1 VDEMNPKEIRK
12 MLQAIE
18 EEIFSRAEMN
28 LKEMLDSPS
37 AYVRARAVK
46 SASDREMKIENIES
60 FLEDPSPEV
69 RKNAVASMA
78 KAGEGRD
85 TILKALDDPSDL
97 VRSTTVKE
105 LTEFG
110 YEDEELARRIAA
122 DPSKKVRKTFVI
134 ALAEAGESELLK
146 EFDEDP
152 SNDIRRI
159 LAAFNGELELKE
171 EELSSL
177 SRKFQKIAMLSKLGH
192 RNSGTAERMMVLLKD
207 FRAANIKQT
216 LVEVFESF
224 PEEISLPAL
233 RKLIESEDRTVAIAA
248 LKTYRKIKG
257 YDVSLLQAAERF
269 MDSEDEEMR
278 FVGAQYV
285 KGLVE
290 PSAVEILH
298 AGLEDPSERVRAV
311 CMEALANLM
320 DHSIEDV
327 IDESLRST
335 SSRLKKASLRAIK
348 KLKIIDTGDHVGRIL
363 SNRKEELQTRILAS
377 SVAGLLKLDGLL
389 QHLEGIVL
397 DASNESRLR
406 LASARA
412 MARIN
417 PSRLADLF
425 GFTV

>member
-134 ALAEAGESELLK
+134 ALVEAGESELLK
-146 EFDEDP
+146 EFEEDP

-177 SRKFQKIAMLSKLGH
+177 SRKFQKIALLSKLGQ
-192 RNSGTAERMMVLLKD
+192 RNSSTAERMLVLLKD

-216 LVEVFESF
+216 LVETFESF

-248 LKTYRKIKG
+248 LKTFRKIKG
-257 YDVSLLQAAERF
+257 YDVSLLNAAERF

-285 KGLVE
+285 KGLIE

-298 AGLEDPSERVRAV
+298 AGLEDPSDRVRAV
-311 CMEALANLM
+311 CIEALANLM

-348 KLKIIDTGDHVGRIL
+348 KLKTIDTGDHIGRIL
-363 SNRKEELQTRILAS
+363 SNGKEELQTRILAS

-389 QHLEGIVL
+389 PHLEGIVL
-397 DASNESRLR
+397 DASNESRLK

>member
-1 VDEMNPKEIRK
+1 MNPKEIRK

-134 ALAEAGESELLK
+134 ALVEAGESELLK
-146 EFDEDP
+146 EFEEDP

-177 SRKFQKIAMLSKLGH
+177 SRKFQKIALLSKLGQ
-192 RNSGTAERMMVLLKD
+192 RNSITAERMLVLLKD

-216 LVEVFESF
+216 LVETFESF

-248 LKTYRKIKG
+248 LKTFRKIKG
-257 YDVSLLQAAERF
+257 YDVSLLNAAERF

-285 KGLVE
+285 KGLIE

-298 AGLEDPSERVRAV
+298 AGLEDPSDRVRAL
-311 CMEALANLM
+311 CIEALANLM

-348 KLKIIDTGDHVGRIL
+348 KLKTIDTGDHIGRIL

-389 QHLEGIVL
+389 PHLEGIVL

>member
-1 VDEMNPKEIRK
+1 MNPKEIRK

-134 ALAEAGESELLK
+134 ALVEAGESELLK
-146 EFDEDP
+146 EFEEDP

-177 SRKFQKIAMLSKLGH
+177 SRKFQKIALLSKLGQ
-192 RNSGTAERMMVLLKD
+192 RNSSTAERMLVLLKD

-216 LVEVFESF
+216 LVETFESF

-248 LKTYRKIKG
+248 LKTFRKIKG
-257 YDVSLLQAAERF
+257 YDVSLLNAAERF

-285 KGLVE
+285 KGLIE

-298 AGLEDPSERVRAV
+298 AGLEDPSDRVRAV
-311 CMEALANLM
+311 CIEALANLM

-348 KLKIIDTGDHVGRIL
+348 KLKTIDTGDHIGRIL
-363 SNRKEELQTRILAS
+363 SNGKEELQTRILAS

-389 QHLEGIVL
+389 PHLEGIVL
-397 DASNESRLR
+397 DASNESRLK

>member
-1 VDEMNPKEIRK
+1 
-12 MLQAIE
+12 
-18 EEIFSRAEMN
+18 
-28 LKEMLDSPS
+28 
-37 AYVRARAVK
+37 
-46 SASDREMKIENIES
+46 MKIENIES

-134 ALAEAGESELLK
+134 ALVEAGESELLK
-146 EFDEDP
+146 EFEEDP

-177 SRKFQKIAMLSKLGH
+177 SRKFQKIALLSKLGQ
-192 RNSGTAERMMVLLKD
+192 RNSSTAERMLVLLKD

-216 LVEVFESF
+216 LVETFESF

-248 LKTYRKIKG
+248 LKTFRKIKG
-257 YDVSLLQAAERF
+257 YDVSLLNAAERF

-285 KGLVE
+285 KGLIE

-298 AGLEDPSERVRAV
+298 AGLEDPSDRVRAV
-311 CMEALANLM
+311 CIEALANLM

-348 KLKIIDTGDHVGRIL
+348 KLKTIDTGDHIGRIL

-389 QHLEGIVL
+389 PHLEGIVL

>member
-1 VDEMNPKEIRK
+1 
-12 MLQAIE
+12 
-18 EEIFSRAEMN
+18 
-28 LKEMLDSPS
+28 
-37 AYVRARAVK
+37 VK

-134 ALAEAGESELLK
+134 ALVEAGESELLK
-146 EFDEDP
+146 EFEEDP

-177 SRKFQKIAMLSKLGH
+177 SRKFQKIALLSKLGQ
-192 RNSGTAERMMVLLKD
+192 RNSSTAERMLVLLKD

-216 LVEVFESF
+216 LVETFESF

-248 LKTYRKIKG
+248 LKTFRKIKG
-257 YDVSLLQAAERF
+257 YDVSLLNAAERF

-285 KGLVE
+285 KGLIE

-298 AGLEDPSERVRAV
+298 AGLEDPSDRVRAV
-311 CMEALANLM
+311 CIEALANLM

-348 KLKIIDTGDHVGRIL
+348 KLKTIDTGDHIGRIL
-363 SNRKEELQTRILAS
+363 SNGKEELQTRILAS

-389 QHLEGIVL
+389 PHLEGIVL
-397 DASNESRLR
+397 DASNESRLK

>member
-1 VDEMNPKEIRK
+1 MNPKEIRK

-134 ALAEAGESELLK
+134 ALVEAGESELLK
-146 EFDEDP
+146 EFEEDP

-177 SRKFQKIAMLSKLGH
+177 SRKFQKIALLSKLGQ
-192 RNSGTAERMMVLLKD
+192 RNSSTAERMLVLLKD

-216 LVEVFESF
+216 LVETFESF

-248 LKTYRKIKG
+248 LKTFRKIKG
-257 YDVSLLQAAERF
+257 YDVSLLKAAERF

-285 KGLVE
+285 KGLIE

-298 AGLEDPSERVRAV
+298 AGLEDPSDRVRAL
-311 CMEALANLM
+311 CIEALANLM

-348 KLKIIDTGDHVGRIL
+348 KLKTIDTGDHIGRIL

-389 QHLEGIVL
+389 PHLEGIVL

>member
-69 RKNAVASMA
+69 RKNTVASMA

-97 VRSTTVKE
+97 VRSATAKE

-134 ALAEAGESELLK
+134 ALAEAGERELLK

-177 SRKFQKIAMLSKLGH
+177 SRKFQKIALLSKLGQ
-192 RNSGTAERMMVLLKD
+192 RNSATAERMIALLKD

-216 LVEVFESF
+216 LVETFESF
-224 PEEISLPAL
+224 PEEISLPIL
-233 RKLIESEDRTVAIAA
+233 RKLIESEDRTVAIAS

-257 YDVSLLQAAERF
+257 YDVSLLQAAEKF
-269 MDSEDEEMR
+269 LDSEDEEMR

-290 PSAVEILH
+290 PSAAEILH
-298 AGLEDPSERVRAV
+298 AGLEDPSDRVRAV
-311 CMEALANLM
+311 CLEALANLM

-348 KLKIIDTGDHVGRIL
+348 KLKTVDTGDHVGRIL

-377 SVAGLLKLDGLL
+377 SVAGLLKLDGLIP
-389 QHLEGIVL
+389 HLEGIVL

>member
-1 VDEMNPKEIRK
+1 MNPKEIRK

-69 RKNAVASMA
+69 RKNTVASMA

-97 VRSTTVKE
+97 VRSATAKE

-134 ALAEAGESELLK
+134 ALAEAGERELLK

-177 SRKFQKIAMLSKLGH
+177 SRKFQKIALLSKLGQ
-192 RNSGTAERMMVLLKD
+192 RNSATAERMIALLKD

-216 LVEVFESF
+216 LVETFESF
-224 PEEISLPAL
+224 PEEISLPIL
-233 RKLIESEDRTVAIAA
+233 RKLIESEDRTVAIAS

-257 YDVSLLQAAERF
+257 YDVSLLQAAEKF
-269 MDSEDEEMR
+269 LDSEDEEMR

-290 PSAVEILH
+290 PSAAEILH
-298 AGLEDPSERVRAV
+298 AGLEDPSDRVRAV
-311 CMEALANLM
+311 CLEALANLM

-348 KLKIIDTGDHVGRIL
+348 KLKTVDTGDHVGRIL

-377 SVAGLLKLDGLL
+377 SVAGLLKLDGLIP
-389 QHLEGIVL
+389 HLEGIVL

>member
-1 VDEMNPKEIRK
+1 MNPKEIRR

-177 SRKFQKIAMLSKLGH
+177 SRKFQKIALLSKLGQ
-192 RNSGTAERMMVLLKD
+192 RNSGTAERMLVLLKD

-216 LVEVFESF
+216 LVETFESF

-269 MDSEDEEMR
+269 MNSEDEEMR

-298 AGLEDPSERVRAV
+298 AGLEDPSDRVRAV
-311 CMEALANLM
+311 CIEALANLM
-320 DHSIEDV
+320 DHSIVDV

-377 SVAGLLKLDGLL
+377 SVAGFLKLDGFLPN
-389 QHLEGIVL
+389 LEGIVL

-412 MARIN
+412 VARIN